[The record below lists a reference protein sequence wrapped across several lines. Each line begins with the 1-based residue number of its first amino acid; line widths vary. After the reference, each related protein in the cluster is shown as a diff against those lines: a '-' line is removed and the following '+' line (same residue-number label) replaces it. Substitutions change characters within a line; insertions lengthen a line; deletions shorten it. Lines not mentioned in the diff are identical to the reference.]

1 MNLQISDETKSFI
14 NEVNIF
20 SKNRLQKIEDLEI
33 LTELSE
39 KDNNQN
45 VFNDIIFI
53 SKFMTNALT
62 IMKRIGVAGDG
73 YDKLITEYNKG
84 MNDVKTNIELIIK
97 NLDSEIKERF
107 NNNYFQITQESM
119 SNFVILLSDLTW
131 VKNWKLEFK
140 K

>member
-1 MNLQISDETKSFI
+1 MNLQISDETRSFI

-33 LTELSE
+33 LAELSE
-39 KDNNQN
+39 KNNNQN

-53 SKFMTNALT
+53 SKFMTNAFT

-84 MNDVKTNIELIIK
+84 MNDVKSKIELLIN
-97 NLDSEIKERF
+97 NLDSEKKDRF
-107 NNNYFQITQESM
+107 NKKYFQITQESM

>member
-84 MNDVKTNIELIIK
+84 MNDVKSKIELIIN
-97 NLDSEIKERF
+97 NLDSEKKDRF
-107 NNNYFQITQESM
+107 NKKYFQITHESM